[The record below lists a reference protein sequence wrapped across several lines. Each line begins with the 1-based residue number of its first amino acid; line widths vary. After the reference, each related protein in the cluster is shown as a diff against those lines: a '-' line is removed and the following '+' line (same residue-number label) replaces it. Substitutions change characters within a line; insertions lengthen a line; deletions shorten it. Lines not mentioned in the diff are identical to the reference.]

1 MLKYMPTTPL
11 ECGASPAELLMG
23 RRLRTT
29 IPDVQGNTRHEVLR
43 RPQTD
48 HSRRPLAHLS
58 PGDTVR
64 IKKGT
69 WATKAKVLKSAGHPR
84 SYTVVT
90 ENGTVL
96 RRNRQHLLLTRE
108 PFRHNNQEYDDDD
121 FEVKSSQS
129 NALAHRRAECIAPS
143 TPAQPIASTSVSS
156 TQVPRRSLR
165 QRREPHRLAYDQNFV
180 QVP

>member
-1 MLKYMPTTPL
+1 MPTTPL

-29 IPDVQGNTRHEVLR
+29 IPDVQGNTRLEVLR

-48 HSRRPLAHLS
+48 HSKRPLAHLS

-108 PFRHNNQEYDDDD
+108 PFQRNYQEYDDDD
-121 FEVKSSQS
+121 IEVQSSQS
-129 NALAHRRAECIAPS
+129 NAIAHRRAECTPPS
-143 TPAQPIASTSVSS
+143 TPAQPIAPTSVSS
-156 TQVPRRSLR
+156 TPAPRRSLR
-165 QRREPHRLAYDQNFV
+165 QRRAPQRLAYNQNFV